1 MQLLYRIVV
10 QLEEAKRF
18 ILDGDD
24 ERLRLALILLDNA
37 AEVIMNRF
45 IDGEVSH
52 ARTYA
57 KLLKMF
63 PKGPLDVKSKALKRE
78 FEEKIIPS
86 RRQRKIEH
94 NFNEKLMYL
103 SNDCQC
109 MPTPTACALR
119 RLHKYRN
126 ETQHHDLIRE
136 GSIRPAV
143 LVLFDIAVDL
153 LVSLHTGVVWTS
165 NEDYGWLLRYGF
177 SDAFTRFPWRGTDG
191 DDLLSR
197 IATGLRSGLQLDTM
211 GIRRA
216 LVAHLTDRLDAMNND
231 LMFVADNWFVG
242 PDPARTLKA
251 IQFCHPQGPECEW
264 QEFEPTYDLD
274 SFTEWRGAITKMNS
288 ADKLLMFGEFATIE
302 DGFEPLEAMIGDAAS
317 EIDRRI
323 QEKIDLMRG
332 K

>member
-1 MQLLYRIVV
+1 MQLLYRTVI
-10 QLEEAKRF
+10 QLEEAKHF
-18 ILDGDD
+18 ILDGDV

-37 AEVIMNRF
+37 AETIMNRF
-45 IDGEVSH
+45 IDGELRH

-57 KLLKMF
+57 QLLKVF
-63 PKGPLDVKSKALKRE
+63 PTDALDIKSEALKRNI
-78 FEEKIIPS
+78 EEKIVPS
-86 RRQRKIEH
+86 RRQKKIEH
-94 NFNEKLMYL
+94 NFDEKLTYL
-103 SNDCQC
+103 SNDCRRL
-109 MPTPTACALR
+109 PPPTARALR

-126 ETQHHDLIRE
+126 ETQHRDLIRE

-153 LVSLHTGVVWTS
+153 LVSLHTGTVWAS

-177 SDAFTRFPWRGTDG
+177 SDAFARFLWRAADG

-197 IATGLRSGLQLDTM
+197 IATGLRYSLQLDTM

-216 LVAHLTDRLDAMNND
+216 LVTHLTDRLDAMNNH
-231 LMFVADNWFVG
+231 LMFVANNWFVG
-242 PDPARTLKA
+242 PDLAHTLEA

-274 SFTEWRGAITKMNS
+274 SFTEWRDAAEKLNS
-288 ADKLLMFGEFATIE
+288 MDKLVMFGEFATIE
-302 DGFEPLEAMIGDAAS
+302 VGFEPLEAMIEDAAS

-323 QEKIDLMRG
+323 QEKTDLMRG